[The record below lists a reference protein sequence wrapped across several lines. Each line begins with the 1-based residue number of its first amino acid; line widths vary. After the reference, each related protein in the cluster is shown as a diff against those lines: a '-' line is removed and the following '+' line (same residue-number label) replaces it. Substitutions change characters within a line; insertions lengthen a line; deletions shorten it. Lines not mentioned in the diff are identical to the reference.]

1 VRASWYGGRAR
12 VAAAGLAVTAALFS
26 AAGARAEDPASLRHE
41 ADRLRTQAHQAL
53 LDLYALETKLG
64 RAERRVAALEH
75 RAAAL
80 QRRQDAARLQLDL
93 ARQAVAKADERL
105 AERLRAL
112 YIEGE
117 VDPLA
122 VLFGAQ
128 SFEEAI
134 STIEGFDDVASQD
147 KEILAQ
153 VRATRIAVR
162 VALRELAA
170 RTAEVSALV
179 TQARVARTSLLRAR
193 AERTSYL
200 ASLREQ
206 QALNRDQIAK
216 LSDQAATAESRSQD
230 LGSGGGG
237 GGGGGGS
244 APPPATPPAS
254 GQKVTVS
261 STGYCLR
268 GKTATGIPV
277 AWGVIA
283 TDPSFIPL
291 GTRMFVPGY
300 GEGVAADTGSAVKGA
315 VIDLWFPTCS
325 QAIQWGRRTVTIT
338 LL

>member
-26 AAGARAEDPASLRHE
+26 AAGARADDPASLRHE
-41 ADRLRTQAHQAL
+41 ADRLGTQAHQAL

-237 GGGGGGS
+237 GGGS

-315 VIDLWFPTCS
+315 VIDLWFPTCT

>member
-12 VAAAGLAVTAALFS
+12 VAAAGLAAAAALFS
-26 AAGARAEDPASLRHE
+26 AAGAHADDPTSLRQE
-41 ADRLRTQAHQAL
+41 ADRLRTQADQAL
-53 LDLYALETKLG
+53 LDLYALETELG
-64 RAERRVAALEH
+64 RAERRVAALEQ

-80 QRRQDAARLQLDL
+80 ERRRDAAQQQLDL
-93 ARQAVAKADERL
+93 ARQAVAKADALL

-112 YIEGE
+112 YVEGE

-128 SFEEAI
+128 SLGEAI
-134 STIEGFDDVASQD
+134 STIEGFDDVARQD
-147 KEILAQ
+147 REILAQ
-153 VRATRIAVR
+153 VRTTRIAVR

-170 RTAEVSALV
+170 RSAEVSALV
-179 TQARVARTSLLRAR
+179 TQARAARAFLLRAR
-193 AERTSYL
+193 AERVSYL
-200 ASLREQ
+200 ASVRERL
-206 QALNRDQIAK
+206 ALNRDQIAK
-216 LSDQAATAESRSQD
+216 LTDQAATAESRSQD

-237 GGGGGGS
+237 GGGS
-244 APPPATPPAS
+244 APLPATPPAS
-254 GQKVTVS
+254 GNRITVS

-268 GKTATGIPV
+268 GTTATGIPV

-291 GTRMFVPGY
+291 GTRMFVSGY

-315 VIDLWFPTCS
+315 VIDLWFPTCG
-325 QAIQWGRRTVTIT
+325 QAIAWGRRTVTIT

>member
-1 VRASWYGGRAR
+1 MQ
-12 VAAAGLAVTAALFS
+12 
-26 AAGARAEDPASLRHE
+26 
-41 ADRLRTQAHQAL
+41 ADDAL

-64 RAERRVAALEH
+64 HAERRVAALEG
-75 RAAAL
+75 RAAEL
-80 QRRQDAARLQLDL
+80 QRRQDAARQQLEL
-93 ARQAVAKADERL
+93 AREAVAEADGRL
-105 AERLRAL
+105 AERLTAL

-134 STIEGFDDVASQD
+134 STIEGFDDVARQD

-170 RTAEVSALV
+170 RSAEVRALV
-179 TQARVARTSLLRAR
+179 TQARAARASLLQAR
-193 AERTSYL
+193 AERASYL
-200 ASLREQ
+200 GSLREQ

-216 LSDQAATAESRSQD
+216 LTDQAATAESRSQD
-230 LGSGGGG
+230 LGSGS

-244 APPPATPPAS
+244 PPPLSTPPAS
-254 GQKVTVS
+254 GQKITVS

-268 GKTATGIPV
+268 GTTATGIPV

-283 TDPSFIPL
+283 TDPAFIPL

-300 GEGVAADTGSAVKGA
+300 GEGVAADTGSAVQGA
-315 VIDLWFPTCS
+315 IIDLWFPTCA
-325 QAIQWGRRTVTIT
+325 QAIAWGRRTVTIT